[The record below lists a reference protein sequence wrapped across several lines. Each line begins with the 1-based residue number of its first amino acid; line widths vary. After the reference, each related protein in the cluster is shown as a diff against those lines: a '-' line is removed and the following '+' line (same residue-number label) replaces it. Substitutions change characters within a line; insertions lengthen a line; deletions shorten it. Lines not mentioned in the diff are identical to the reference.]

1 MKDSQFKDGLDRR
14 QFLVTTAVATTF
26 NLLDHSTVF
35 GMEANGQLELGLIGC
50 GGRGSWIADLFVQ
63 TGKYRFVAC
72 ADYFQDRVDAMGAK
86 HGIAPDRRYTGL
98 SGHKRLLDSQ
108 LDAVVIETPP
118 YFHPQHAAAAIGAGK
133 HVFLAKPVA
142 VDVPGCQ
149 TIAEAA
155 HRATAGKLVFLVD
168 FQTRANSLFRE
179 ALRRIRQGDLGPI
192 VMVEACY
199 PSSSGGRDLPP
210 ANPEER
216 LRNWYHDRAL
226 CGDFIV
232 EQAIHALDVA
242 TWVIDADPRRALG
255 LGGQI
260 LRPKG
265 SIWDHFSVNYEFANG
280 VPLSFTCVQTIPDMR
295 DQITCRAYGG
305 KGYFFGDYFGSVW
318 IRGNQPFASGNAGNL
333 ETELAKPN
341 AAALGTNFLTSGNVG
356 NLYLDGAVSNILEF
370 HRCITEGHFE
380 NPTALPS
387 VRSNLTAVLG
397 REAAYQGGELTFADL
412 LKAGTKLEADLTG
425 VRD

>member
-1 MKDSQFKDGLDRR
+1 MKNPQLKDGLGRR
-14 QFLVTTAVATTF
+14 QFLVTAAAATTF
-26 NLLDHSTVF
+26 NLLDHSTAF
-35 GMEANGQLELGLIGC
+35 GAEANGQLELGLIGC

-63 TGKYRFVAC
+63 TGKFRFVAC
-72 ADYFQDRVDAMGAK
+72 ADYFQDRVDAMGTK
-86 HGIAPDRRYTGL
+86 HGIEPGRRYTGL
-98 SGHKRLLDSQ
+98 SGHKRLLDGK

-118 YFHPQHAAAAIGAGK
+118 YFHPPHAAAAIGAGK

-155 HRATAGKLVFLVD
+155 RRATAGKLVFLVD
-168 FQTRANSLFRE
+168 FQTRANSLFRD
-179 ALRRIRQGDLGPI
+179 ALRRIRKGDLGPI
-192 VMVEACY
+192 VMVEANY
-199 PSSSGGRDLPP
+199 PWSSGGRGLPP
-210 ANPEER
+210 AKPEDR
-216 LRNWYHDRAL
+216 LRSWYFDRAL
-226 CGDFIV
+226 SGDFIV

-242 TWVIDADPRRALG
+242 TWVIDADPKRAMG
-255 LGGQI
+255 LGGQK

-280 VPLSFTCVQTIPDMR
+280 VPLSFTCIQTIPEMR

-305 KGYFFGDYFGSVW
+305 EGYFFGDYFGSVY
-318 IRGNQPFASGNAGNL
+318 IRGNEPFG
-333 ETELAKPN
+333 P
-341 AAALGTNFLTSGNVG
+341 GNVG
-356 NLYLDGAVSNILEF
+356 NLYTEGVVSNILEF
-370 HRCITEGHFE
+370 HQCVTEGRCE

-397 REAAYQGGELTFADL
+397 REAGYQGGELTFADL
-412 LKAGTKLEADLTG
+412 LKAGTKLEPDLTG